1 MQKNIFRNVV
11 MGGCFLALMTGCA
24 KQQDYDALQARL
36 TTQDQQLRQL
46 QPGMADTWSQMQAM
60 RQEIDALKGQM
71 DDLNNAGG
79 ARSLVERVGRHDAAL
94 RQVETSLALNL
105 NLDAPMPMPVAGV
118 PGSSSGI
125 PVDPSMTGA
134 GGVAGYEDAGG
145 AYGTASGTMTLTPPT
160 PPTASPMPASSA
172 QPDLATALFN
182 TGIQAFNARQYAQ
195 AERSFVDF
203 TKNYPQSSQVSSAW
217 YYVGECNFQLNKFSE
232 AALAYDKVITQY
244 PKSSRAA
251 GAYLKQG
258 ICFSKLGQKAAAKAR
273 LQELIKK
280 YPSSAE
286 AARAKSFLQVNT

>member
-1 MQKNIFRNVV
+1 MQKNILRTMV
-11 MGGCFLALMTGCA
+11 MGGCVLALMTGCA

-105 NLDAPMPMPVAGV
+105 NLDAPMPVPVAGI
-118 PGSSSGI
+118 PGSPSGI
-125 PVDPSMTGA
+125 PVDPNMTGA
-134 GGVAGYEDAGG
+134 GYEDVG
-145 AYGTASGTMTLTPPT
+145 YGTTSGTMTLTPAT
-160 PPTASPMPASSA
+160 PPAAAPLPATSA

-203 TKNYPQSSQVSSAW
+203 TKNYPSSSQVSSAW

-286 AARAKSFLQVNT
+286 AARAKSFLQVNG